1 MNIQIRK
8 AKQNDIDAIVK
19 LNEHLA
25 DYHRKV
31 DKYYKPSSET
41 RKSFRK
47 YISEIIRKRNI
58 KILVA
63 ETDNKIVGYFIG
75 TIEKAKPFT
84 APKKIGRISEVFV
97 EEEFRKSGIGR
108 MMFDE
113 LIRWFNKNKI
123 KHIELSVDSRNE
135 IGIKAWQKFGFK
147 EFMKKMRLDL

>member
-19 LNEHLA
+19 LNEQLA
-25 DYHRKV
+25 DYHRKI

-58 KILVA
+58 RILIA

-75 TIEKAKPFT
+75 KIEKAKPFT
-84 APKKIGRISEVFV
+84 APKKIGKISEAFV

-123 KHIELSVDSRNE
+123 KHIELSVDSRNK